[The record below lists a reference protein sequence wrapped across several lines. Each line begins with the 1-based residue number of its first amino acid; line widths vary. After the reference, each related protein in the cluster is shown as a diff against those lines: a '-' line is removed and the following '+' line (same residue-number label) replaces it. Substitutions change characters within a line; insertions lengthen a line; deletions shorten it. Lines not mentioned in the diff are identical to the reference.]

1 MPLFIIVCPTLFV
14 IFLPFRSIVIFT
26 PSGTTTSPVISAS
39 SLIVSPASAASIAAF
54 SLSKLSILLSSG
66 AVVLPPSVPP
76 FSLPVSP
83 VLPVSP
89 LPLSPVSAPLSVPVV
104 ASSANAVTGA
114 VAVAMLIA
122 MKIARYFF
130 FFIFPST
137 FLYFSVPLKT
147 LFSIS
152 NSLLSRCISPLR
164 LSASYIRTSSF
175 EKNVKDAFLPLLQS
189 GFSSR
194 RHRFC
199 RLSVSGDI
207 SKNEA
212 KKRSLT
218 PSSSPAYSFKKKR
231 YRSFAAI

>member
-14 IFLPFRSIVIFT
+14 IFLPFRSIVIFAF
-26 PSGTTTSPVISAS
+26 SGTTTSPVISAA
-39 SLIVSPASAASIAAF
+39 SLIVVSVSPAAVIAALNSSIVLTPSF
-54 SLSKLSILLSSG
+54 SAGVSG

-199 RLSVSGDI
+199 RLS
-207 SKNEA
+207 KNFIA
-212 KKRSLT
+212 T
-218 PSSSPAYSFKKKR
+218 G
-231 YRSFAAI
+231 

>member
-1 MPLFIIVCPTLFV
+1 M
-14 IFLPFRSIVIFT
+14 
-26 PSGTTTSPVISAS
+26 ISAA
-39 SLIVSPASAASIAAF
+39 SLIVVSVSPASVIAVFNSIMDLTPSFLADV
-54 SLSKLSILLSSG
+54 SG
-66 AVVLPPSVPP
+66 SVVPP
-76 FSLPVSP
+76 VLP

-89 LPLSPVSAPLSVPVV
+89 LPLSPVSVPVV

-218 PSSSPAYSFKKKR
+218 TSSSPAYSFKKKR